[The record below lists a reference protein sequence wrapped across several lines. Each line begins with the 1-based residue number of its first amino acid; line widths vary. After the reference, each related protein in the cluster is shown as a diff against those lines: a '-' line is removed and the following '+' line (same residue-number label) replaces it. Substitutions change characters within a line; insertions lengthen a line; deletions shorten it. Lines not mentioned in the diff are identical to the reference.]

1 MHRSRGSG
9 STLLKPCQ
17 YRAEQSAGV
26 AGSLTSEPLDSL
38 TALETKLDSM
48 AVGQLRISGL
58 VVNRAQQL
66 VLEAVEVVM
75 APALVALASRQR
87 DNHPQSNSSQEGSSM
102 LLVMLMN
109 RRKGKKIKQLRALSY
124 RLKPRL
130 TAGT

>member
-1 MHRSRGSG
+1 
-9 STLLKPCQ
+9 
-17 YRAEQSAGV
+17 
-26 AGSLTSEPLDSL
+26 
-38 TALETKLDSM
+38 M

-87 DNHPQSNSSQEGSSM
+87 NNHPQSNSSQEGSSM